1 MFLSSVLVLVS
12 IVLNTKPTAVY
23 IMPSRKRAKGKER
36 KASLAIKRAALARAS
51 WFQFIK
57 YGEQNKSIQCRHG
70 LDELSISIPPQGH
83 CVSNMLDVFGKDTD
97 DSNEQS
103 MYEFMEELFNEHPEV
118 WGDDNNRTM
127 AMNILLNLGT
137 NHILRGEYI
146 TASSYARAAAVIEK
160 HEMGGS
166 FESAFFRGARNVIK
180 INGGNR
186 RDLLKF
192 YYKRISC
199 SCLKFK
205 YKNAAKLKRG
215 NCFGCLQT
223 FDRTVLYV
231 CG

>member
-1 MFLSSVLVLVS
+1 MPNHGHGGSSIIPPKDHPVSTFMDMFATLS
-12 IVLNTKPTAVY
+12 
-23 IMPSRKRAKGKER
+23 
-36 KASLAIKRAALARAS
+36 
-51 WFQFIK
+51 
-57 YGEQNKSIQCRHG
+57 
-70 LDELSISIPPQGH
+70 LDEEEEVTIYDL
-83 CVSNMLDVFGKDTD
+83 MKDLYI
-97 DSNEQS
+97 N
-103 MYEFMEELFNEHPEV
+103 HPMV
-118 WGDDNNRTM
+118 WGNSSYRTM
-127 AMNILLNLGT
+127 AMSILLNLGT

-146 TASSYARAAAVIEK
+146 TASSYARAVAVIEK
-160 HEMGGS
+160 HVMGGC
-166 FESAFFRGARNVIK
+166 FESAFFHGARTVIK